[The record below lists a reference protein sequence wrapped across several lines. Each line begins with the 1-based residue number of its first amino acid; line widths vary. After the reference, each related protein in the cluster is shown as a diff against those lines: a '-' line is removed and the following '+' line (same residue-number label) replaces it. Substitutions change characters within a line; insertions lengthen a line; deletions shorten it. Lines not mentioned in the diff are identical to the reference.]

1 MPHDT
6 HHCKR
11 CGDRIPAAS
20 PDGIRVIHLGT
31 VGRRSPDVPDDLE
44 GLCLPCLAD
53 DGASAEHSV
62 ERFGGA
68 ARALGEVAGDG

>member
-1 MPHDT
+1 MPHET

-20 PDGIRVIHLGT
+20 PDGIRAVYLGT
-31 VGRRSPDVPDDLE
+31 VDARGPDVPDDLE

-53 DGASAEHSV
+53 HGATARRSV
-62 ERFGGA
+62 EQFSRA
-68 ARALGEVAGDG
+68 A